1 MVRRSR
7 NLSDAVDL
15 AVIDKD
21 AAIFAIWN
29 AYDGWRLSIPF
40 RSEVS

>member
-21 AAIFAIWN
+21 AAIFAISV
-29 AYDGWRLSIPF
+29 LSLIHI
-40 RSEVS
+40 